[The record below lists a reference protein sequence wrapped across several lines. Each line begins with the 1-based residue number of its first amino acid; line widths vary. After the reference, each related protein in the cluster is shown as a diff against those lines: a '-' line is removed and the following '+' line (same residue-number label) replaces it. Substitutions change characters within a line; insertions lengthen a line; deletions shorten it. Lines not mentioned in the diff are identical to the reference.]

1 MAAFELVL
9 ILLAVTAL
17 LEVFSER
24 IGIPRPVVLVLGG
37 IVLALLPGMP
47 RPALNPELIFLIFVP
62 PLLYAAAVQ
71 SSLRDFRRHAPS
83 ISLLSVFL
91 VLATTAAVA
100 LVARAVA
107 PELTWAA
114 AFALGAIV
122 SPPDAVAVTAIARR
136 IGIPRS
142 IVTVLEGESLFN
154 DATAL
159 VAYRV
164 AIAAALTGTFSLAA
178 AAGDFVID
186 ALGGAAVG
194 LAIGFVYVRMHLRVT
209 GMPEVASTISLLVPF
224 VAYVPAERLGFSG
237 VLAVVAAGLYIG
249 RQAAAGPGAATRV
262 LARGLWTVVGFLL
275 EGLIFILIGLELPRV
290 LSALQDHSKGELA
303 KAALAVSAVVIAVR
317 LVVVPL
323 CVLALRAIRQPVA
336 ASWREVLF
344 ISWAGLRGGDSL
356 VIALSLP
363 LAAAG
368 GAPFPGRDLILFVT
382 FAVIF
387 VTLVLQGLTLKPA
400 VRVLGLAPDES
411 EAAEEAEARRRL
423 VAAGL
428 ARRGE
433 LSRAGDAEAAGAPG
447 MRKLR
452 LEVLEAERRELVRL
466 RDEEVIGERTLRRVQ
481 RDLDLEEMLLD
492 SPAGTQSVVHLP
504 EKDR

>member
-9 ILLAVTAL
+9 VLLAVTAL

-24 IGIPRPVVLVLGG
+24 IGIPGPVVLVLGG
-37 IVLALLPGMP
+37 IVLAVLPGMP

-100 LVARAVA
+100 AVARAVA

-159 VAYRV
+159 VTYRM

-178 AAGDFVID
+178 AAGDLVVD
-186 ALGGAAVG
+186 ALGGAALG
-194 LAIGFVYVRMHLRVT
+194 LAIGYGYARLHGRVCD
-209 GMPEVASTISLLVPF
+209 MPEVASTMSLLVPF
-224 VAYVPAERLGFSG
+224 VAYIPADHLGFSG

-249 RQAAAGPGAATRV
+249 RKAAAAPGAAARV
-262 LARGLWTVVGFLL
+262 LVRSLWTVVGFLL

-290 LSALQDHSKGELA
+290 LGALQDYPAIELA
-303 KAALAVSAVVIAVR
+303 KAALAVSAALIGVR
-317 LVVVPL
+317 LVLVPL
-323 CVLALRAIRQPVA
+323 GALILRALGQPVA
-336 ASWREVLF
+336 TSWRGVLF
-344 ISWAGLRGGDSL
+344 VAWAGLRGGDSL
-356 VIALSLP
+356 VIALSMP
-363 LAAAG
+363 LVAAG

-400 VRVLGLAPDES
+400 VRALGLAADPS

-428 ARRGE
+428 AHRSA
-433 LSRAGDAEAAGAPG
+433 LSRVAEVEADPALDT
-447 MRKLR
+447 RKLR
-452 LEVLEAERRELVRL
+452 IEVLLVERRELVRL
-466 RDEEVIGERTLRRVQ
+466 RDEEVIGEETLRRVQ
-481 RDLDLEEMLLD
+481 RELDLEEMLLD
-492 SPAGTQSVVHLP
+492 SPAGTESVVHLP
-504 EKDR
+504 ERKS

>member
-1 MAAFELVL
+1 MTAFELVL
-9 ILLAVTAL
+9 VLLAVTAL

-37 IVLALLPGMP
+37 IVLAVLPGMP
-47 RPALNPELIFLIFVP
+47 RPVLNPELIFLIFVP
-62 PLLYAAAVQ
+62 PLLYVAAVQ

-83 ISLLSVFL
+83 ISLLAVAL
-91 VLATTAAVA
+91 VLATTAVVAV
-100 LVARAVA
+100 VARAVA

-159 VAYRV
+159 VTYRM
-164 AIAAALTGTFSLAA
+164 AITAALTGTFSLVT
-178 AAGDFVID
+178 AAGDLVID
-186 ALGGAAVG
+186 SLGGVAVG
-194 LAIGFVYVRMHLRVT
+194 LVFGYVYVRIHGRVSD
-209 GMPEVASTISLLVPF
+209 MPEVASTMSLLLPF
-224 VAYVPAERLGFSG
+224 VAYIPADHLGFSG
-237 VLAVVAAGLYIG
+237 VLSVVAAALYIG
-249 RQAAAGPGAATRV
+249 RKAAAARGAAARV
-262 LARGLWTVVGFLL
+262 QVRGLWTVVGFLL

-290 LSALQDHSKGELA
+290 LAALKDHSAGELA
-303 KAALAVSAVVIAVR
+303 KAALAVSAALIAVR
-317 LVVVPL
+317 LVLVPL
-323 CVLALRAIRQPVA
+323 GALILRAIGRPVA
-336 ASWREVLF
+336 TSWRGVLF
-344 ISWAGLRGGDSL
+344 VSWAGLRGGDSL

-363 LAAAG
+363 VAAAG
-368 GAPFPGRDLILFVT
+368 GTPFPGRDLILFVT

-400 VRVLGLAPDES
+400 VRALGLRADES
-411 EAAEEAEARRRL
+411 GAAEEAEARRRL

-428 ARRGE
+428 DRRRE
-433 LSRAGDAEAAGAPG
+433 LARAGDAKAAGPRDT
-447 MRKLR
+447 RKLR

-466 RDEEVIGERTLRRVQ
+466 RDDEVIGEQTLRRVQ
-481 RDLDLEEMLLD
+481 RDLDLEEMLID
-492 SPAGTQSVVHLP
+492 SPAESVAHLP
-504 EKDR
+504 EKDG